1 MVEIKKITPR
11 ELKNAKKILGCMEI
25 IGVTQEEL
33 QLIKEIPNMQ
43 KAISEL
49 LAFKESVIKQNV
61 QEYNQQN
68 SQNYADLVKDFKEV
82 EEFNIYGRN

>member
-1 MVEIKKITPR
+1 MVEIKKITAR
-11 ELKNAKKILGCMEI
+11 DLKNAKKILGCMEI

-43 KAISEL
+43 KAITEL
-49 LAFKESVIKQNV
+49 LAFKESVIKQNT
-61 QEYNQQN
+61 QEYNATN
-68 SQNYADLVKDFKEV
+68 SKNYADMIKDFKEV

>member
-1 MVEIKKITPR
+1 MVEIKKITTR
-11 ELKNAKKILGCMEI
+11 DLKNAKKILGCMEI

-43 KAISEL
+43 KAITEL
-49 LAFKESVIKQNV
+49 LAFKESVIKQNT
-61 QEYNQQN
+61 QEYNATN
-68 SQNYADLVKDFKEV
+68 SKNYADMIKDFKEV